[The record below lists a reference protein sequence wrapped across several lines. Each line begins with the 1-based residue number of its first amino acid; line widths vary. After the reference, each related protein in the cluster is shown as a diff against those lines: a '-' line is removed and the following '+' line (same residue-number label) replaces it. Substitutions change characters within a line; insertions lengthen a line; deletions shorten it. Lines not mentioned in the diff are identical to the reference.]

1 MNRFQAKWSVLHM
14 TLFLPSS
21 KAEDGQTQFQVI
33 TEDAFKGKDESPAFV
48 EEIGPSEQ
56 GKGTKP
62 TRFLNS
68 LDQNS

>member
-1 MNRFQAKWSVLHM
+1 MLNLAYDSLLVPF
-14 TLFLPSS
+14 S

-33 TEDAFKGKDESPAFV
+33 AEDSFKGKDESPAFV

-62 TRFLNS
+62 TRFSNP
-68 LDQNS
+68 LDQN